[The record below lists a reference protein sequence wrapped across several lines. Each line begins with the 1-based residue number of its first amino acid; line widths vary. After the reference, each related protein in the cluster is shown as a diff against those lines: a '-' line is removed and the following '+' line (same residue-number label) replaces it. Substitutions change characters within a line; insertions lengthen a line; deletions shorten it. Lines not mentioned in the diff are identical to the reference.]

1 MMPIAQINFFYI
13 KQRQVKMKWGTT
25 KREGE
30 REREK
35 WIKGLG
41 DGA

>member
-1 MMPIAQINFFYI
+1 LFKSSSFYI
-13 KQRQVKMKWGTT
+13 KWRQEKRERGIG

-35 WIKGLG
+35 WIKGVG
-41 DGA
+41 DRA